1 MDESFIY
8 ERLKAL
14 SGGLE
19 RSVYRDI
26 SKAFEEVVRYNEKAL
41 NELKQSLHRELRD
54 VSERFYLYG
63 AVAAAGDVPIVNDF
77 LFSMDD
83 GQVEGSIATIFCQ
96 CSRSRMEE
104 IFENSQELIVET
116 DEGQMEITARIRP
129 CRRYQKKIDELQ
141 NVFYENGIFWRTPY
155 LPYVD
160 RFGDVF
166 CGDFPQEA
174 TVKSLRFKDDSVP
187 VGLGL
192 IPLWNV
198 EPISL
203 KCTVFPI
210 PAIDEQ
216 NFRHT
221 LKLPFYQ
228 DGYVVRMDEA
238 VKNVFMSDEGLEVV
252 SQEKVQR
259 PFDLYRIA
267 VHRDVK
273 VPHYPLTSNFRRMRH
288 VDRQA
293 DNAVLKL
300 RTKAEIGR
308 IVTSYEAYAG
318 LELIGIEEGSRG
330 SIAGPGSRYGFV
342 PKGQEDLLLR
352 FRVQKEHF
360 LAQDQVA
367 FLVAEVQRDHPQFAV
382 TGDLTFGNQQ
392 DDNEGGWHETSVAG
406 GYGGQGKRHPGE

>member
-1 MDESFIY
+1 MDASLIY

-19 RSVYRDI
+19 RSMYRDI
-26 SKAFEEVVRYNEKAL
+26 SKAFEEVVRYNENAL
-41 NELKQSLHRELRD
+41 DELKQSLHKELRD

-83 GQVEGSIATIFCQ
+83 GQAEGSIATIFCP
-96 CSRSRMEE
+96 CSRSRMKE
-104 IFENSQELIVET
+104 IFGSSQELIVET
-116 DEGQMEITARIRP
+116 DEGEVQITAQIRP

-141 NVFYENGIFWRTPY
+141 NLFYENGIYWRTPY

-166 CGDFPQEA
+166 CGDFNPDMA
-174 TVKSLRFKDDSVP
+174 VRSVRFKSGDIP

-210 PAIDEQ
+210 PAMDER

-221 LKLPFYQ
+221 LRLPFWQ
-228 DGYVVRMDEA
+228 DGYVVRMEQA
-238 VKNVFMSDEGLEVV
+238 VKNVFMSEDGLEVI
-252 SQEKVQR
+252 SEEKLQKN
-259 PFDLYRIA
+259 FDLYRIA
-267 VHRDVK
+267 VHRDIK
-273 VPHYPLTSNFRRMRH
+273 VPHYPLTSNIRRMRH
-288 VDRQA
+288 IDRQA
-293 DNAVLKL
+293 DSAVSRI

-308 IVTSYEAYAG
+308 IVTSYEAADG
-318 LELIGIEEGSRG
+318 LELAGIEEGGQG
-330 SIAGPGSRYGFV
+330 SVSGQGSRYQFV
-342 PKGQEDLLLR
+342 PKGREKLLLK
-352 FRVQKEHF
+352 FRVKKDSF
-360 LAQDQVA
+360 LTEDQVS
-367 FLVAEVQRDHPQFAV
+367 FLVEEVQSYYPQFLV
-382 TGDLTFGNQQ
+382 TGEISFG
-392 DDNEGGWHETSVAG
+392 EESE
-406 GYGGQGKRHPGE
+406 P

>member
-1 MDESFIY
+1 MNESFIY

-41 NELKQSLHRELRD
+41 DELKQSLHKELRD

-83 GQVEGSIATIFCQ
+83 GQAEGSIATIFCP
-96 CSRSRMEE
+96 CSRSRMKE
-104 IFENSQELIVET
+104 IFGSSQELIVET
-116 DEGQMEITARIRP
+116 DEGEVQITAQIRP

-141 NVFYENGIFWRTPY
+141 NLFYENGIYWRTPY

-166 CGDFPQEA
+166 CGDFNPDMA
-174 TVKSLRFKDDSVP
+174 VRSVRFKSGDIP

-210 PAIDEQ
+210 PAMDER

-221 LKLPFYQ
+221 LRLPFWQ
-228 DGYVVRMDEA
+228 DGYVVRMEQA
-238 VKNVFMSDEGLEVV
+238 VKNVFMSEDGLEVI
-252 SQEKVQR
+252 SEEKLQKN
-259 PFDLYRIA
+259 FDLYRIA
-267 VHRDVK
+267 VHRDIK
-273 VPHYPLTSNFRRMRH
+273 VPHYPLTSNIRRMRH
-288 VDRQA
+288 IDRQA
-293 DNAVLKL
+293 DNAVSRI

-308 IVTSYEAYAG
+308 IVTSYEAADG
-318 LELIGIEEGSRG
+318 LELAGIEEGGQG
-330 SIAGPGSRYGFV
+330 SVSGQGSRYQFV
-342 PKGQEDLLLR
+342 PKGREKLLLK
-352 FRVQKEHF
+352 FRVKKDSF
-360 LAQDQVA
+360 LTEDQVS
-367 FLVAEVQRDHPQFAV
+367 FLVEEVQSYYPQFLV
-382 TGDLTFGNQQ
+382 TGEISFG
-392 DDNEGGWHETSVAG
+392 EESE
-406 GYGGQGKRHPGE
+406 P

>member
-1 MDESFIY
+1 MDASLIY

-19 RSVYRDI
+19 RSMYRDI
-26 SKAFEEVVRYNEKAL
+26 SKAFEEVVRYNENAL
-41 NELKQSLHRELRD
+41 DELKQSLHKELRD

-83 GQVEGSIATIFCQ
+83 GQAEGSIATIFCP
-96 CSRSRMEE
+96 CSRSRMKE
-104 IFENSQELIVET
+104 IFGSSQELIVET
-116 DEGQMEITARIRP
+116 DEGEVQITAQIRP

-141 NVFYENGIFWRTPY
+141 NLFYENGIYWRTPY

-166 CGDFPQEA
+166 CGEFHPDMA
-174 TVKSLRFKDDSVP
+174 VRSVRLKSGDIP

-210 PAIDEQ
+210 PAMDER

-221 LKLPFYQ
+221 LRLPFWQ
-228 DGYVVRMDEA
+228 DGYVVRMEQA
-238 VKNVFMSDEGLEVV
+238 VKNVFMSEDGLEVI
-252 SQEKVQR
+252 SEEKLQKN
-259 PFDLYRIA
+259 FDLYRIA
-267 VHRDVK
+267 VHRDIK
-273 VPHYPLTSNFRRMRH
+273 VPHYPLTSNIRRMRH
-288 VDRQA
+288 IDRQA
-293 DNAVLKL
+293 DNAVSRI

-308 IVTSYEAYAG
+308 IVTSYEAADG
-318 LELIGIEEGSRG
+318 LELAGIEEGGQG
-330 SIAGPGSRYGFV
+330 SVSGQGSRYQFV
-342 PKGQEDLLLR
+342 PKGREKLLLK
-352 FRVQKEHF
+352 FRVKKDSF
-360 LAQDQVA
+360 LTEDQVS
-367 FLVAEVQRDHPQFAV
+367 FLVEEVQSYYPQFLV
-382 TGDLTFGNQQ
+382 TGEISFG
-392 DDNEGGWHETSVAG
+392 EESE
-406 GYGGQGKRHPGE
+406 P

>member
-1 MDESFIY
+1 MDASLIY

-19 RSVYRDI
+19 RSMYRDI
-26 SKAFEEVVRYNEKAL
+26 SKAFEEVVRYNENAL
-41 NELKQSLHRELRD
+41 DELKQSLHKELRD

-83 GQVEGSIATIFCQ
+83 GQAEGSIATIFCP
-96 CSRSRMEE
+96 CSRSRMKE
-104 IFENSQELIVET
+104 IFGSSQELIVET
-116 DEGQMEITARIRP
+116 DEGEVQITAQIRP

-141 NVFYENGIFWRTPY
+141 NLFYENGIYWRTPY

-166 CGDFPQEA
+166 CGDFNPDMA
-174 TVKSLRFKDDSVP
+174 VRSVRFKSGDIP

-210 PAIDEQ
+210 PAMDER

-221 LKLPFYQ
+221 LRLPFWQ
-228 DGYVVRMDEA
+228 DGYVVRMEQA
-238 VKNVFMSDEGLEVV
+238 VKNVFMSEDGLEVI
-252 SQEKVQR
+252 SEEKLQKN
-259 PFDLYRIA
+259 FDLYRIA
-267 VHRDVK
+267 VHRDIK
-273 VPHYPLTSNFRRMRH
+273 VPHYPRTSNIRRMRH
-288 VDRQA
+288 IDREA
-293 DNAVLKL
+293 DNAVSRI

-308 IVTSYEAYAG
+308 IVTSYEAADG
-318 LELIGIEEGSRG
+318 LELAGIEEGGQG
-330 SIAGPGSRYGFV
+330 SVSGQGSRYQFV
-342 PKGQEDLLLR
+342 PKGREKLLLK
-352 FRVQKEHF
+352 FRVKKDSF
-360 LAQDQVA
+360 LTEDQVS
-367 FLVAEVQRDHPQFAV
+367 FLVEEVQSYYPQFLV
-382 TGDLTFGNQQ
+382 TGEISFG
-392 DDNEGGWHETSVAG
+392 EESE
-406 GYGGQGKRHPGE
+406 P

>member
-1 MDESFIY
+1 MDENFIY

-19 RSVYRDI
+19 RSLYRDI
-26 SKAFEEVVRYNEKAL
+26 SKAFEEVVRYNERAL
-41 NELKQSLHRELRD
+41 SELKENLCRELRD

-77 LFSMDD
+77 LFPMDE
-83 GQVEGSIATIFCQ
+83 GQEEGSIATIFCP
-96 CSRSRMEE
+96 CSRDRMEE
-104 IFENSQELIVET
+104 VFGNCQKLVVGT
-116 DEGQMEITARIRP
+116 DEGELEILARVMP
-129 CRRYQKKIDELQ
+129 CRRYQRKIDELQ
-141 NVFYENGIFWRTPY
+141 NVFYDNGIFWRTPY

-166 CGDFPQEA
+166 CEDFPKDLE
-174 TVKSLRFKDDSVP
+174 VKSLRFKDESIP

-210 PAIDEQ
+210 PAIDEE

-228 DGYVVRMDEA
+228 DGYVVRMEQA
-238 VKNVFMSDEGLEVV
+238 VKNVFMSNEGLEVV
-252 SQEKVQR
+252 SREKSQR
-259 PFDLYRIA
+259 MFDLYRIA

-293 DNAVLKL
+293 DNAEAGL
-300 RTKAEIGR
+300 RTRAEIGR
-308 IVTSYEAYAG
+308 IVTSYEAYEG
-318 LELIGIEEGSRG
+318 LTLRGIEEGSWG
-330 SIAGPGSRYGFV
+330 DIAGLGSRYGFV
-342 PKGQEDLLLR
+342 PKGRESLLLR
-352 FRVQKEHF
+352 FWAKEEHF
-360 LAQDQVA
+360 LTQDQAA
-367 FLVAEVQRDHPQFAV
+367 FLVAEVQRDFPQFAV
-382 TGDLTFGNQQ
+382 SGELTFGESP
-392 DDNEGGWHETSVAG
+392 DKGKGGWHEASVAG
-406 GYGGQGKRHPGE
+406 SYGGQE

>member
-41 NELKQSLHRELRD
+41 DDLKQNLHKELRD

-83 GQVEGSIATIFCQ
+83 EPAEGSITTIFCQ
-96 CSRSRMEE
+96 CSRTRMKE
-104 IFENSQELIVET
+104 IFGSDQQLIVET
-116 DEGQMEITARIRP
+116 DEGEAEITAQIRP
-129 CRRYQKKIDELQ
+129 CGRYQKKIDELQ
-141 NVFYENGIFWRTPY
+141 NIFYENSVFWRTPY

-166 CGDFPQEA
+166 CRDFNPDLP
-174 TVKSLRFKDDSVP
+174 VKSVRFKSGDIP
-187 VGLGL
+187 AGIGL

-210 PAIDEQ
+210 PAIDER

-221 LKLPFYQ
+221 LRLPFLQ
-228 DGYVVRMDEA
+228 DGYVVRADQA
-238 VKNVFMSDEGLEVV
+238 IKNVSMSIDGLEIT
-252 SQEKVQR
+252 SEEKLQR
-259 PFDLYRIA
+259 DFDLYRIA
-267 VHRDVK
+267 VYRDIK
-273 VPHYPLTSNFRRMRH
+273 VPHYPLTSNKRHMRH
-288 VDRQA
+288 IDRQA
-293 DNAVLKL
+293 DNAVSRI

-308 IVTSYEAYAG
+308 IVTSYEAADG
-318 LELIGIEEGSRG
+318 LELAAIEEGRLGNISG
-330 SIAGPGSRYGFV
+330 LGSRYQFV
-342 PKGQEDLLLR
+342 PKGRESLLLK
-352 FRVQKEHF
+352 FRVKKDSF
-360 LAQDQVA
+360 LAEDQVS
-367 FLVAEVQRDHPQFAV
+367 FLVDEVQSYYPQFMV
-382 TGDLTFGNQQ
+382 TGELFGEE
-392 DDNEGGWHETSVAG
+392 DPVSKVS
-406 GYGGQGKRHPGE
+406 PVL

>member
-19 RSVYRDI
+19 RSVYRDV

-41 NELKQSLHRELRD
+41 DELKQSLHRELRD

-77 LFSMDD
+77 LFPMDD
-83 GQVEGSIATIFCQ
+83 GREQGSIATIFCPV
-96 CSRSRMEE
+96 SRSRMEE
-104 IFENSQELIVET
+104 LFGASQELIVST
-116 DEGQMEITARIRP
+116 DVGEVEINARIRP
-129 CRRYQKKIDELQ
+129 CRRYHKKIEELQ
-141 NVFYENGIFWRTPY
+141 TVFYENGIFWRTPY

-166 CGDFPQEA
+166 CQDFPQDGA
-174 TVKSLRFKDDSVP
+174 VKSLRFKTGGIPAAV
-187 VGLGL
+187 GL

-210 PAIDEQ
+210 PAIDER

-221 LKLPFYQ
+221 IRLPFSQ
-228 DGYVVRMDEA
+228 DGYVVRMEPA
-238 VKNVFMSDEGLEVV
+238 VKNVFMSDEGLEIV
-252 SQEKVQR
+252 SQEKIQR
-259 PFDLYRIA
+259 DFDLYRIA

-293 DNAVLKL
+293 DNAVSRI
-300 RTKAEIGR
+300 RTRAEIGR
-308 IVTSYEAYAG
+308 IVTSYEAYEG
-318 LELIGIEEGSRG
+318 LELAGIEEGGQG
-330 SIAGPGSRYGFV
+330 SIAALGSRYEFV
-342 PKGQEDLLLR
+342 PKGRESLLLK
-352 FRVQKEHF
+352 FRVKRESF
-360 LAQDQVA
+360 LAEDQVS
-367 FLVAEVQRDHPQFAV
+367 FLVAEVQSYYPQFAV
-382 TGDLTFGNQQ
+382 TGELTFGEDLN
-392 DDNEGGWHETSVAG
+392 
-406 GYGGQGKRHPGE
+406 P

>member
-1 MDESFIY
+1 MDASLIY

-19 RSVYRDI
+19 RSMYRDI
-26 SKAFEEVVRYNEKAL
+26 SKAFEEVVRYNENAL
-41 NELKQSLHRELRD
+41 DELKQSLHKELRD

-83 GQVEGSIATIFCQ
+83 GQAEGSIATIFCP
-96 CSRSRMEE
+96 CSRSRMKE
-104 IFENSQELIVET
+104 IFGSSQELIVET
-116 DEGQMEITARIRP
+116 DEGKVQITAQIRP

-141 NVFYENGIFWRTPY
+141 NLFYENGIYWRTPY

-166 CGDFPQEA
+166 CGDFNPDMA
-174 TVKSLRFKDDSVP
+174 VRSVRFKSGDIP

-210 PAIDEQ
+210 PAMDER

-221 LKLPFYQ
+221 LRLPFWQ
-228 DGYVVRMDEA
+228 DGYVVRMEQA
-238 VKNVFMSDEGLEVV
+238 VKNVFMSEDGLEVI
-252 SQEKVQR
+252 SEEKLQKN
-259 PFDLYRIA
+259 FDLYRIA
-267 VHRDVK
+267 VHRDIK
-273 VPHYPLTSNFRRMRH
+273 VPHYPLTSNIRRMRH
-288 VDRQA
+288 IDRQA
-293 DNAVLKL
+293 DNAVSRI

-308 IVTSYEAYAG
+308 IVTSYEAADG
-318 LELIGIEEGSRG
+318 LELAGIEEGGQG
-330 SIAGPGSRYGFV
+330 SVSGQGSRYQFV
-342 PKGQEDLLLR
+342 PKGREKLLLK
-352 FRVQKEHF
+352 FRVKKDSF
-360 LAQDQVA
+360 LTEDQVS
-367 FLVAEVQRDHPQFAV
+367 FLVEEVQSYYPQFLV
-382 TGDLTFGNQQ
+382 TGEISFG
-392 DDNEGGWHETSVAG
+392 EESE
-406 GYGGQGKRHPGE
+406 P

>member
-1 MDESFIY
+1 MDASLIY

-19 RSVYRDI
+19 RSMYRDI
-26 SKAFEEVVRYNEKAL
+26 SKAFEEVVRYNENAL
-41 NELKQSLHRELRD
+41 DELKQSLHKELRD

-83 GQVEGSIATIFCQ
+83 GQAEGSIATIFCP
-96 CSRSRMEE
+96 CSRSRMKE
-104 IFENSQELIVET
+104 IFGSSQELIVET
-116 DEGQMEITARIRP
+116 DEGEVQITAQIRP

-141 NVFYENGIFWRTPY
+141 NLFYENGIYWRTPY

-166 CGDFPQEA
+166 CGDFNPDMA
-174 TVKSLRFKDDSVP
+174 VRSVRFKSGDIP

-210 PAIDEQ
+210 PAMDER

-221 LKLPFYQ
+221 LRLPFWQ
-228 DGYVVRMDEA
+228 DGYVVRMEQA
-238 VKNVFMSDEGLEVV
+238 VKNVFMSEDGLEVI
-252 SQEKVQR
+252 SEEKLQKN
-259 PFDLYRIA
+259 FDLYRIA
-267 VHRDVK
+267 VHRDIK
-273 VPHYPLTSNFRRMRH
+273 VPHYPLTSNIRRMRH
-288 VDRQA
+288 IDRQA
-293 DNAVLKL
+293 DNAVSRI

-308 IVTSYEAYAG
+308 IVTSYEAADG
-318 LELIGIEEGSRG
+318 LELAGIEEGGQG
-330 SIAGPGSRYGFV
+330 SVSGQGSRYQFV
-342 PKGQEDLLLR
+342 PKGREKLLLK
-352 FRVQKEHF
+352 FRVKKDSF
-360 LAQDQVA
+360 LTEDQVS
-367 FLVAEVQRDHPQFAV
+367 FLVEEVQSYYPQFLV
-382 TGDLTFGNQQ
+382 TGEISFG
-392 DDNEGGWHETSVAG
+392 EESE
-406 GYGGQGKRHPGE
+406 P

>member
-41 NELKQSLHRELRD
+41 DELKQSLHEELRD

-77 LFSMDD
+77 LFPMDD
-83 GQVEGSIATIFCQ
+83 EPAEGSIATIFCQ
-96 CSRSRMEE
+96 CSRTRMKE
-104 IFENSQELIVET
+104 IFGSDQKLVVET
-116 DEGQMEITARIRP
+116 EEGAAEITAQIRP
-129 CRRYQKKIDELQ
+129 CSRYQKKIDELQ
-141 NVFYENGIFWRTPY
+141 NIFYENGVFWRTPY

-166 CGDFPQEA
+166 CRDFNPDL
-174 TVKSLRFKDDSVP
+174 TVKSVRFESGDVP
-187 VGLGL
+187 AGIGL

-210 PAIDEQ
+210 PAIDER

-221 LKLPFYQ
+221 LRLPFWQ
-228 DGYVVRMDEA
+228 DGYVVRMDQA
-238 VKNVFMSDEGLEVV
+238 VKNVFMSSDGLEII
-252 SQEKVQR
+252 SEEKLQR
-259 PFDLYRIA
+259 DFDLYRIA
-267 VHRDVK
+267 VHRDIK
-273 VPHYPLTSNFRRMRH
+273 VPHYPLTSNKRRMRH
-288 VDRQA
+288 IDRQA
-293 DNAVLKL
+293 DNAVSRI

-308 IVTSYEAYAG
+308 IVTSYEAAAG
-318 LELIGIEEGSRG
+318 LELSGIEEGG
-330 SIAGPGSRYGFV
+330 IGNITGLGSRYQFV
-342 PKGQEDLLLR
+342 PKGRESLLLK
-352 FRVQKEHF
+352 FRVKKDSF
-360 LAQDQVA
+360 LSEDQVS
-367 FLVAEVQRDHPQFAV
+367 FLVEEVQSYYPQFAV
-382 TGDLTFGNQQ
+382 TGELSLEEDPIHKALP
-392 DDNEGGWHETSVAG
+392 AL
-406 GYGGQGKRHPGE
+406 

>member
-1 MDESFIY
+1 MDASLSY

-19 RSVYRDI
+19 RSMYRDI
-26 SKAFEEVVRYNEKAL
+26 SKAFEEVVRYNENAL
-41 NELKQSLHRELRD
+41 DELKQSLHKELRD

-83 GQVEGSIATIFCQ
+83 GQAEGSIATIFCP
-96 CSRSRMEE
+96 CSRSRMKE
-104 IFENSQELIVET
+104 IFGSSQELIVET
-116 DEGQMEITARIRP
+116 DEGEVQITAQIRP

-141 NVFYENGIFWRTPY
+141 NLFYENGIYWRTPY

-166 CGDFPQEA
+166 CGDFNPDMA
-174 TVKSLRFKDDSVP
+174 VRSVRFKSGDIP

-210 PAIDEQ
+210 PAMDER

-221 LKLPFYQ
+221 LRLPFWQ
-228 DGYVVRMDEA
+228 DGYVVRMEQA
-238 VKNVFMSDEGLEVV
+238 VKNVFMSEDGLEVI
-252 SQEKVQR
+252 SEEKLQKN
-259 PFDLYRIA
+259 FDLYRIA
-267 VHRDVK
+267 VHRDIK
-273 VPHYPLTSNFRRMRH
+273 VPHYPLTSNIRRMRH
-288 VDRQA
+288 IDRQA
-293 DNAVLKL
+293 DNAVSRI

-308 IVTSYEAYAG
+308 IVTSYEAADG
-318 LELIGIEEGSRG
+318 LELAGIEEGGQG
-330 SIAGPGSRYGFV
+330 SVSGQGSRYQFV
-342 PKGQEDLLLR
+342 PKGREKLLLK
-352 FRVQKEHF
+352 FRVKKDSF
-360 LAQDQVA
+360 LTEDQVS
-367 FLVAEVQRDHPQFAV
+367 FLVEEVQSYYPQFLV
-382 TGDLTFGNQQ
+382 TGEISFG
-392 DDNEGGWHETSVAG
+392 EESE
-406 GYGGQGKRHPGE
+406 P